1 MNGLLVGF
9 SILQVLSILR
19 FTVDGDL
26 YTTVDGDLYTMI

>member
-26 YTTVDGDLYTMI
+26 YTMI